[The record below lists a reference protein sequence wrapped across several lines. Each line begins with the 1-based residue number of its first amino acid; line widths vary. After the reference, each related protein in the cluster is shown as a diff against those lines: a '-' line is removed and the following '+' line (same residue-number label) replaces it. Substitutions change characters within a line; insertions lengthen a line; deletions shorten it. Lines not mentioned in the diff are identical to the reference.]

1 MKKRWIAMLLLA
13 ALLTAVG
20 GAIGTVS
27 VRQQETESGGSYDLY
42 FVERDLRSVDGG
54 DALRAEERLLD
65 DSGLATEEL
74 AELLMTELL
83 KGPTDV
89 TLKSPIPK
97 GTTLSRV
104 ARAGTEL
111 VVDLSAIYGTLSGVE
126 LSLADYAITLTLTQ
140 LPDVARVRITVR
152 GSELDYRSR
161 QVFLS
166 RDILFAPK
174 EDVVGT
180 VEARLYFLNDE
191 GTLTPEARTLSL
203 YEGDTQ
209 VGAVVRAIENGPE
222 SKELKAVLPEGF
234 KVRKLWMEEGT
245 CFVSLSSALLEGEP
259 AAEPLN
265 AAITSLNR
273 SLLSLN
279 TVEAVRF
286 LVDGET
292 AEAYGP
298 VALPG

>member
-27 VRQQETESGGSYDLY
+27 VRQQEAEVWGTYALY

-54 DALRAEERLLD
+54 DALRAEERMLD
-65 DSGLATEEL
+65 DRGLSTEEL
-74 AELLMTELL
+74 AALLVSELLR
-83 KGPTDV
+83 GPMDL
-89 TLKSPIPK
+89 TLESPIPK
-97 GTTLSRV
+97 GTTLNRV
-104 ARAGTEL
+104 ERKGTEL
-111 VVDLSAIYGTLSGVE
+111 LVDLSAAYSGLSGVA
-126 LSLADYAITLTLTQ
+126 LSLADYAITLSLTQ
-140 LPDVARVRITVR
+140 LPDVARVRITVL

-161 QVFLS
+161 QVFLT
-166 RDILFAPK
+166 RDVLLAPK

-180 VEARLYFLNDE
+180 VEALLYFPDDE
-191 GTLTPEARTLSL
+191 GTLLSETRTLSL

-245 CFVSLSSALLEGEP
+245 CYVSLSSALLEGEP
-259 AAEPLN
+259 DPMALSQALD
-265 AAITSLNR
+265 SLRR
-273 SLLSLN
+273 SLLSLDA
-279 TVEAVRF
+279 VESVRF
-286 LVDGET
+286 LVDGE
-292 AEAYGP
+292 AARSFGP